1 MKIVDWF
8 RRIRLR
14 KRLLIPSSNPDYED
28 SIKQVKEKIINS
40 MQSREFSKIEEAYYV
55 YIELGKILSE
65 DPINA
70 FGEVEERRGLFNKKI
85 GKELQGN
92 CKAIAELYVSIL
104 GDIGINSD
112 LIKVNENPGAHVD
125 AVLNIEGKNYIT
137 NLIGDLSRI
146 KTAKRVNSFA
156 FNLENN
162 RNIMYSPT
170 YKDRVK
176 KCYNLSFL
184 PREEIERMDKK
195 LGYSYSN
202 ESEKDNN
209 KRGIYT
215 EDVFERIKQEL
226 ADPEK
231 FKKYVLKGREDVREE
246 DIFKYKLEF
255 LLENMDKFSTYNSNA
270 RYLENIR
277 YYFYTLKKFFSE
289 EEAKR
294 INMYACVNN
303 GDFSKIHS
311 IVKLRPSEK
320 SKGENT
326 YFAYNNTDRKY
337 KEISREELKR
347 FVDRAKGLEIIG
359 EIDNKEQIDI
369 EELEL

>member
-1 MKIVDWF
+1 MVG
-8 RRIRLR
+8 RI
-14 KRLLIPSSNPDYED
+14 
-28 SIKQVKEKIINS
+28 
-40 MQSREFSKIEEAYYV
+40 
-55 YIELGKILSE
+55 
-65 DPINA
+65 
-70 FGEVEERRGLFNKKI
+70 
-85 GKELQGN
+85 
-92 CKAIAELYVSIL
+92 
-104 GDIGINSD
+104 
-112 LIKVNENPGAHVD
+112 
-125 AVLNIEGKNYIT
+125 
-137 NLIGDLSRI
+137 
-146 KTAKRVNSFA
+146 
-156 FNLENN
+156 
-162 RNIMYSPT
+162 
-170 YKDRVK
+170 
-176 KCYNLSFL
+176 
-184 PREEIERMDKK
+184 
-195 LGYSYSN
+195 SYSN

-246 DIFKYKLEF
+246 DILKYKLEF

-303 GDFSKIHS
+303 GDFFKIHS

-369 EELEL
+369 EELECIIFNEKASNCESNVHINIFQGLPKSDKMELIIQKSVELGADEITPVEMKRSVVKIDEKSKQKKIERWQKISEVAAKQSGRDIVPKINNIVNIKNICNLINKYDIVLLAYENEKNNKLKNELTKLKNKENLKIGVIIGPEGGLEEQEVEILKEAGAKVITLGNRILRTETVALVVTGIIMYELENLEGNK

>member
-1 MKIVDWF
+1 MKIIDWF
-8 RRIRLR
+8 RKIRLR

-40 MQSREFSKIEEAYYV
+40 MQGKDFSKIEEAYYV

-70 FGEVEERRGLFNKKI
+70 FGEVEERRDLFNKKI

-92 CKAIAELYVSIL
+92 CKAIAELYASIL
-104 GDIGINSD
+104 EDIGINSD
-112 LIKVNENPGAHVD
+112 LIKVSENPGAHVD
-125 AVLNIEGKNYIT
+125 AVLNIDGKYYIA
-137 NLIGDLSRI
+137 NLIADLSKI
-146 KTAKRVNSFA
+146 KTAKRVNSFG
-156 FNLENN
+156 FDLENS
-162 RNIMYSPT
+162 RNIMYSRT
-170 YKDRVK
+170 YKNRVK
-176 KCYNLSFL
+176 KYYNLSFL
-184 PREEIERMDKK
+184 PREEIEGMDKK
-195 LGYSYSN
+195 IGYSYSPKT
-202 ESEKDNN
+202 EKDNN

-226 ADPEK
+226 ADPEE

-246 DIFKYKLEF
+246 DILKYKLEF
-255 LLENMDKFSTYNSNA
+255 FLENMNKFSTYNSNA
-270 RYLENIR
+270 RYLEDIR
-277 YYFYTLKKFFSE
+277 YYFYILKKFFSE

-294 INMYACVNN
+294 INMYAAVNN
-303 GDFSKIHS
+303 GDLSKIHS
-311 IVKLRPSEK
+311 IVKLRPAEK
-320 SKGENT
+320 LKGENT

-347 FVDRAKGLEIIG
+347 FVHNAKDLEIIG
-359 EIDNKEQIDI
+359 SIDNRDQIDI

>member
-1 MKIVDWF
+1 M
-8 RRIRLR
+8 
-14 KRLLIPSSNPDYED
+14 
-28 SIKQVKEKIINS
+28 
-40 MQSREFSKIEEAYYV
+40 
-55 YIELGKILSE
+55 
-65 DPINA
+65 
-70 FGEVEERRGLFNKKI
+70 
-85 GKELQGN
+85 
-92 CKAIAELYVSIL
+92 
-104 GDIGINSD
+104 
-112 LIKVNENPGAHVD
+112 
-125 AVLNIEGKNYIT
+125 
-137 NLIGDLSRI
+137 SRI

-255 LLENMDKFSTYNSNA
+255 FLENMDKFSTYNSNA

-277 YYFYTLKKFFSE
+277 YYFYTLKVFFGRRGKKNKYVCMCE
-289 EEAKR
+289 TMVTFLKYIYCKIKNHQKKQKE
-294 INMYACVNN
+294 
-303 GDFSKIHS
+303 KIH
-311 IVKLRPSEK
+311 ILLIIIPIENIKKFQEK
-320 SKGENT
+320 N
-326 YFAYNNTDRKY
+326 
-337 KEISREELKR
+337 
-347 FVDRAKGLEIIG
+347 
-359 EIDNKEQIDI
+359 
-369 EELEL
+369 

>member
-1 MKIVDWF
+1 MKIIDWF

-40 MQSREFSKIEEAYYV
+40 MQGKEFSKIEEAYYA

-70 FGEVEERRGLFNKKI
+70 FGEVEERRDLFNKKI

-92 CKAIAELYVSIL
+92 CKAIAELYASIL
-104 GDIGINSD
+104 EDIGISSD

-125 AVLNIEGKNYIT
+125 VVLNIDGKYYIT
-137 NLIGDLSRI
+137 NLISDLSRI
-146 KTAKRVNSFA
+146 KTAKRVNSFG
-156 FNLENN
+156 FDLENS
-162 RNIMYSPT
+162 RNIMYSRT

-195 LGYSYSN
+195 LGYSYSTKA
-202 ESEKDNN
+202 EKDNN

-215 EDVFERIKQEL
+215 DDVFERIKQEL
-226 ADPEK
+226 ENPEK
-231 FKKYVLKGREDVREE
+231 FKKYVLKGREDVPEE
-246 DIFKYKLEF
+246 EVLKYKLEF
-255 LLENMDKFSTYNSNA
+255 FLENMDKFSTYNGDT
-270 RYLENIR
+270 RYLENVR
-277 YYFYTLKKFFSE
+277 YYFYTLRNFFSR

-294 INMYACVNN
+294 INMYAAVNDGN
-303 GDFSKIHS
+303 FSKIHS
-311 IVKLRPSEK
+311 IVKLRPAEK
-320 SKGENT
+320 SKGENS
-326 YFAYNNTDRKY
+326 YFLYNASNKKY
-337 KEISREELKR
+337 EEISKEELKR
-347 FVDRAKGLEIIG
+347 FVDNAKDLEIIG
-359 EIDNKEQIDI
+359 DIDNREQIEI

>member
-1 MKIVDWF
+1 M
-8 RRIRLR
+8 
-14 KRLLIPSSNPDYED
+14 
-28 SIKQVKEKIINS
+28 
-40 MQSREFSKIEEAYYV
+40 
-55 YIELGKILSE
+55 
-65 DPINA
+65 
-70 FGEVEERRGLFNKKI
+70 
-85 GKELQGN
+85 
-92 CKAIAELYVSIL
+92 
-104 GDIGINSD
+104 
-112 LIKVNENPGAHVD
+112 D

-337 KEISREELKR
+337 KEISREKLKR

>member
-1 MKIVDWF
+1 MS
-8 RRIRLR
+8 R
-14 KRLLIPSSNPDYED
+14 KNYADRDLKFETLQLHVGQENPDPVTGARAVPIYQT
-28 SIKQVKEKIINS
+28 SSFVFHNS
-40 MQSREFSKIEEAYYV
+40 QHAADRFALKDA
-55 YIELGKILSE
+55 
-65 DPINA
+65 
-70 FGEVEERRGLFNKKI
+70 
-85 GKELQGN
+85 GN
-92 CKAIAELYVSIL
+92 IYGRLT
-104 GDIGINSD
+104 
-112 LIKVNENPGAHVD
+112 NP
-125 AVLNIEGKNYIT
+125 
-137 NLIGDLSRI
+137 
-146 KTAKRVNSFA
+146 
-156 FNLENN
+156 
-162 RNIMYSPT
+162 
-170 YKDRVK
+170 
-176 KCYNLSFL
+176 
-184 PREEIERMDKK
+184 
-195 LGYSYSN
+195 
-202 ESEKDNN
+202 
-209 KRGIYT
+209 T

-320 SKGENT
+320 SQGENT